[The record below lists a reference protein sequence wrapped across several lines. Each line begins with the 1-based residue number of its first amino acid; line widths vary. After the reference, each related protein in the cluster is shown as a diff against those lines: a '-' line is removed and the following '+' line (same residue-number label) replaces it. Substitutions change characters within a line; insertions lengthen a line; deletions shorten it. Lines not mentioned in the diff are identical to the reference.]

1 MTAFKSLAGLVAA
14 LMLAAAFGSPTRAQ
28 QYTVSSITMTDIGNV
43 ASAPTG
49 SSTFQTAPSTG
60 AVTRIAGSAV
70 RLTSGS
76 ARSLVTVGCVGE
88 VECPAATVLIAVSQ
102 TGTPTGRA
110 GALQNFTASLTS
122 GSFLAAPGTGNS
134 ISFTFVGIPDGGS
147 RTFYV
152 GFDFP
157 LSGDNGG
164 ASSGPST
171 ANFAVSATT
180 LLGTQGGSLAGL
192 ATANVFRSIAI
203 TNSSALAFGRI
214 TRPRTGSG
222 TVSLAA
228 ATGAVTTTGTG
239 VTRMPSPASTAASF
253 TATGEGGQSFS
264 VSVPSTFDLT
274 NGGDTIVVTLTP
286 STSGNQ
292 SFSGAIG
299 SAGTL
304 PILVGGSFALTST
317 TALGTYTG
325 TFGVTVAYN

>member
-1 MTAFKSLAGLVAA
+1 MTAFKILAGLVLTLA
-14 LMLAAAFGSPTRAQ
+14 LAAAFGSPASAQ
-28 QYTVSSITMTDIGNV
+28 QYTVSSITTTNLGNI
-43 ASAPTG
+43 ASAPVG

-60 AVTRIAGSAV
+60 TVTRTSGSAV
-70 RLTSGS
+70 RLTTGS
-76 ARSLVTVGCVGE
+76 ARSLVTVGCVGAI
-88 VECPAATVLIAVSQ
+88 VCPATTVLVAISQ
-102 TGTPTGRA
+102 TGTPTRRA

-122 GSFLAAPGTGNS
+122 GSFLTAPGSGNS

-157 LSGDNGG
+157 FTGDNGG
-164 ASSGPST
+164 ASSGTST

-203 TNSSALAFGRI
+203 TNSTALAFGRI

-228 ATGAVTTTGTG
+228 ATGTVTTTGTG
-239 VTRMPSPASTAASF
+239 VTKMPSPASTAASF

-264 VSVPSTFDLT
+264 VSTPSTFNLT
-274 NGGDTIVVTLTP
+274 NGANTITVTLTP
-286 STSGNQ
+286 SVSGNQ
-292 SFSGAIG
+292 TFSGTIG

-304 PILVGGSFALTST
+304 PILVGGNFGLTST

-325 TFGVTVAYN
+325 SFGVTVTYN